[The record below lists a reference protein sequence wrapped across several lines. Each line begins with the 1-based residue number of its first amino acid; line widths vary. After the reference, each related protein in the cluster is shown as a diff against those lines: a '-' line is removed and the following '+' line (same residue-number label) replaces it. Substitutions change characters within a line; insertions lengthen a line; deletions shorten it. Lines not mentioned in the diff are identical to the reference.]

1 MYVDNAF
8 SNHLEEMFKVIWYIV
23 HYVNNDNIYCI
34 NGLNI
39 ITGKKKTLT
48 VRAKNKPLNNPGL

>member
-23 HYVNNDNIYCI
+23 HYVNNDNIYCL
-34 NGLNI
+34 NGLN
-39 ITGKKKTLT
+39 K
-48 VRAKNKPLNNPGL
+48 KPLMKPLITSKQKP